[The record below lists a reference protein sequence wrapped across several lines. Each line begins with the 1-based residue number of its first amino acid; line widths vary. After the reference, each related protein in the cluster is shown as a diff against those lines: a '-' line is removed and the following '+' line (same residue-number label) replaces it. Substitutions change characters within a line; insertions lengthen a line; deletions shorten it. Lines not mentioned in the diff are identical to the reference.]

1 MFRTVTV
8 GTLPS
13 AMVTEFPSGYVGG
26 FHDQELLAR
35 FPVGGVSVTVQVVP
49 AGMSGLVYG
58 VFWVTEKEPV
68 VPPQVQVPVKG
79 VLPVPRE
86 AAGRALHLLD
96 DLEVVAGEP
105 VRDRAGRVVVVGQ
118 RQLVADR
125 VPAVQD
131 QPWEVYPSG
140 EPASSRV

>member
-1 MFRTVTV
+1 MPVACAKVFRTVTV

-35 FPVGGVSVTVQVVP
+35 FPVGWVSVTVQVVP

-68 VPPQVQVPVKG
+68 VPPQVQVPVNGG
-79 VLPVPRE
+79 VAGSGEARRPVP
-86 AAGRALHLLD
+86 A
-96 DLEVVAGEP
+96 
-105 VRDRAGRVVVVGQ
+105 
-118 RQLVADR
+118 
-125 VPAVQD
+125 PA
-131 QPWEVYPSG
+131 
-140 EPASSRV
+140 